1 VAAAKITERVPG
13 TAVVML
19 TVSRDDED
27 LFAALKAGASG
38 YLLKDMDASRLHA
51 ALLGVLQGEAAL
63 PRTLVARVIDEFR
76 AAERRPVLRLLGR
89 RGVELTDREWE
100 VLEQL
105 RQGLDTGEIAAR
117 LGVSPVT
124 VRRHVSGILAKLRV
138 RDRKEML
145 QLLDD
150 HATG

>member
-1 VAAAKITERVPG
+1 
-13 TAVVML
+13 
-19 TVSRDDED
+19 
-27 LFAALKAGASG
+27 
-38 YLLKDMDASRLHA
+38 
-51 ALLGVLQGEAAL
+51 
-63 PRTLVARVIDEFR
+63 
-76 AAERRPVLRLLGR
+76 
-89 RGVELTDREWE
+89 VELTDREWS

-105 RQGLDTGEIAAR
+105 RQGLDTVEIAAR

-124 VRRHVSGILAKLRV
+124 VRRHVSGVLAKLRV